1 MECTVSYSKNSVALI
16 WVNFSYKYEMNAH
29 YAGILYRHVKI
40 PRSPVS
46 AKASQS
52 SLLTSLPPSHSLTYW
67 EKLWKCTTC
76 IFCCLDGSYSPHS
89 PRQPIWSITTFTQ
102 AKLPTD
108 CLHLIPELIEV
119 LWQALSE
126 KTEHST
132 IGGFNLVAPH
142 VSIRF
147 FWKSSVHSH
156 PFIFMFMWT

>member
-1 MECTVSYSKNSVALI
+1 MCCV
-16 WVNFSYKYEMNAH
+16 
-29 YAGILYRHVKI
+29 ILYEQCSPYLGELFLHIWNERTLCRYSLQTCKKI

-76 IFCCLDGSYSPHS
+76 IYCCLVGAYSPHS
-89 PRQPIWSITTFTQ
+89 PRQPVWSITTFTR
-102 AKLPTD
+102 AKIPTD
-108 CLHLIPELIEV
+108 CFHLIPELTEV

-132 IGGFNLVAPH
+132 KGGFNLVAPH
-142 VSIRF
+142 LSIRF
-147 FWKSSVHSH
+147 FWKCSAHSH
-156 PFIFMFMWT
+156 PFISMFMWT